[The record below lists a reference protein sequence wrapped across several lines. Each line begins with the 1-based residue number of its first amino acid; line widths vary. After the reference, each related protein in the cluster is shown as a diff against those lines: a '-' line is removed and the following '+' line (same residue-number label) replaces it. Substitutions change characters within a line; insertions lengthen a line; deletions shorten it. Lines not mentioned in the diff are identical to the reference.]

1 MTLSLLPTQDA
12 ITAKLKEL
20 PQTVYENTVP
30 TDDILEYSEGQMLP
44 FIVPIYGGYSR
55 AMVGRGITSVR
66 HDLGESFVSVACVG
80 PTERSARQV
89 ADLVLN
95 KLTGFKPVNASE
107 LTPAPSTGS
116 LVFDN
121 SIKPIKYIS
130 ELTFMFYVNTDVV
143 S

>member
-1 MTLSLLPTQDA
+1 MAVSLLPSQDA
-12 ITAKLKEL
+12 ISTKLNEL
-20 PQTVYENTVP
+20 PQTVYDNTAP
-30 TDDILEYSEGQMLP
+30 PDEMLEYSNGTMLP
-44 FIVPIYGGYSR
+44 FIVPMFGGYSR
-55 AMVGRGITSVR
+55 AIEGRGITSVR
-66 HDLGESFVSVACVG
+66 NDLGESYVTVACVG

-107 LTPAPSTGS
+107 LTPASNTGT

-121 SIKPIKYIS
+121 SVKPIKYVS
-130 ELTFMFYVNTDVV
+130 EITFIFYVNTDVV